1 MVMNFT
7 TRRAGGGLR
16 GNRRFHLVGLGI
28 RLNNNT
34 YGSIKKREVNW
45 GSRNHNNDSGNGDD
59 YGGGVCART
68 STTSM
73 TTRTMRTKKMR
84 TTPMKKKI
92 ANVLTFYTIGHQKLL

>member
-1 MVMNFT
+1 MV
-7 TRRAGGGLR
+7 GLDYFR
-16 GNRRFHLVGLGI
+16 SVRKTIQFFGVGLGI

-59 YGGGVCART
+59 YGGGVCA
-68 STTSM
+68 TTSM
-73 TTRTMRTKKMR
+73 TTRTKKMR
-84 TTPMKKKI
+84 TTSSKKKKI

>member
-1 MVMNFT
+1 MV
-7 TRRAGGGLR
+7 GLDYFR
-16 GNRRFHLVGLGI
+16 SVRKTIQFFGVGLGI

-73 TTRTMRTKKMR
+73 TTKKRTKKR